1 MNIITCYQ
9 TKNPCYQKGTPMKP
23 VGIVVH
29 STGANNPNLC
39 RYVDCP
45 EQLGINR
52 YGNHWNRED
61 AQTLVH
67 GAVGRDKNGRVAVV
81 NTLPYTMAAWGV
93 GGGKKGSYNYDPT
106 GHIQFE
112 MLEDDLKN
120 RAYLDEV
127 LAAAVEYC
135 VLLCRE
141 YGLTAESIVSHREAH
156 ALGYASNHGDPE
168 NWLNRHGLTM
178 DNFRA
183 RVQEI
188 MEKSDDTNVV
198 EYAVVR
204 GDSLARIARR
214 YGTTWQELAAYNGI
228 ANPSLIRVGQII
240 RIPVENA
247 PEPEPE
253 GNPYT
258 EPIGLLRMGSKGLEV
273 MWVQWEL
280 DRLGYECG
288 DIDGIWG
295 DKTEAAVEALQQA
308 AGIKVDGIVGPDTIT
323 ALKAAETPKQPT
335 TYTVV
340 SGDSL
345 SRIGSKLG
353 VSWRDIAAANN
364 ITEPWIIRPG
374 QVLII
379 PGV

>member
-1 MNIITCYQ
+1 M
-9 TKNPCYQKGTPMKP
+9 
-23 VGIVVH
+23 
-29 STGANNPNLC
+29 
-39 RYVDCP
+39 
-45 EQLGINR
+45 
-52 YGNHWNRED
+52 
-61 AQTLVH
+61 VH

-127 LAAAVEYC
+127 LEAAVEYC

-156 ALGYASNHGDPE
+156 ALGYGSNHGDPE

-178 DNFRA
+178 DDFRA
-183 RVQEI
+183 RVQAI
-188 MEKSDDTNVV
+188 LEKSDDTKVV
-198 EYAVVR
+198 EYTVVR

-240 RIPVENA
+240 RIPGENA
-247 PEPEPE
+247 PEPELE

-258 EPIGLLRMGSKGLEV
+258 EPTGLLRMGSKGREV

-280 DRLGYECG
+280 DRLGYE
-288 DIDGIWG
+288 
-295 DKTEAAVEALQQA
+295 L
-308 AGIKVDGIVGPDTIT
+308 
-323 ALKAAETPKQPT
+323 
-335 TYTVV
+335 
-340 SGDSL
+340 SL
-345 SRIGSKLG
+345 IH
-353 VSWRDIAAANN
+353 I
-364 ITEPWIIRPG
+364 
-374 QVLII
+374 
-379 PGV
+379 